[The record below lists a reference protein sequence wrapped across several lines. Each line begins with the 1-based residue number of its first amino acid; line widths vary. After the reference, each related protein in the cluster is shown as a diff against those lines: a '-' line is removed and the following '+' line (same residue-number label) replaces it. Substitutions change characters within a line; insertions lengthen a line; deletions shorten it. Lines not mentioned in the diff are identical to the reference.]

1 MLSTSSR
8 LKSVVES
15 LIFVSEEPVSL
26 DKLCDILEESCRED
40 IRNALGE
47 LQRDYDVPE
56 RGVFLAEV
64 AKGWQ
69 FRTREENSDYV
80 RRLVKTRISRF
91 SQSAL
96 ETLAI
101 VAYSQPITRAEIEY
115 FRGVD
120 SGGVLKTLLEK
131 KLVKILGKKDIPGR
145 PLIYGTTREFLEV
158 FSLKDLKSLP
168 SLREIE
174 ELALEETFEQQ
185 EELPLVSPDG
195 SDGAARVRME
205 GEEEGKPAP
214 ERTGEQA

>member
-26 DKLCDILEESCRED
+26 DKLCDILEESSRED

-47 LQRDYDVPE
+47 LQKDYGGPE

-80 RRLVKTRISRF
+80 RRMVKTRISRF

-185 EELPLVSPDG
+185 EELPLISPDG

-205 GEEEGKPAP
+205 GDEEGKPAP